1 MLTLLLDAQFNW
13 LSVHVKTYLAL
24 HGGAFSPFKS
34 AWAQNRKSTYL
45 LRDGQSGKLTVDDYG
60 AKTGRS
66 PGKMRQLN
74 INGPLYIGTWGS
86 LLSQPLPPL
95 PQHHLHSNT
104 YCKWSWLN
112 HIITMTQQSA
122 VSCPGRGWMS
132 SQPLYLSPW
141 RRHEG
146 NLPAHQQAVQRRPG
160 GLRVPF
166 HPLHRLP
173 LSAGGGRR
181 RRQKHQHMLQL
192 EKGQSSAGGKSWT
205 CRYNQRKRKRQD
217 LLVLAFRAIRVE
229 TGTIKSTNAVRKQLS
244 VVPKDLSFRGGDSNP
259 VFI

>member
-1 MLTLLLDAQFNW
+1 MLFNKW
-13 LSVHVKTYLAL
+13 LCANVKTYLAL
-24 HGGAFSPFKS
+24 HWGAFSPFKS
-34 AWAQNRKSTYL
+34 TWAQNRKSTYL

-86 LLSQPLPPL
+86 LLSQPHPPL
-95 PQHHLHSNT
+95 PQLHLHTDT
-104 YCKWSWLN
+104 YCKWSWLHVN
-112 HIITMTQQSA
+112 HIITMTQQSDS
-122 VSCPGRGWMS
+122 SCTGWGGWALNS
-132 SQPLYLSPW
+132 LYLSPW
-141 RRHEG
+141 RRHER

-160 GLRVPF
+160 GLRVPL

-192 EKGQSSAGGKSWT
+192 ENGQSSAGGKSWT
-205 CRYNQRKRKRQD
+205 CRYNQAAPK
-217 LLVLAFRAIRVE
+217 E
-229 TGTIKSTNAVRKQLS
+229 TDRTEEAGFVGVSIQGY
-244 VVPKDLSFRGGDSNP
+244 RGWNRNDKKHKCCQEAA
-259 VFI
+259 